1 MKQEGLKIRA
11 HHGMCLHFFEGK
23 GYSNEFMMATC
34 RKFMKKCRKIQRS
47 RWLPVGMKSVKN
59 VRI

>member
-23 GYSNEFMMATC
+23 GYSNEFTAHMQ
-34 RKFMKKCRKIQRS
+34 KIYEEIQRS

-59 VRI
+59 ARI

>member
-23 GYSNEFMMATC
+23 GYSNEFRNAE
-34 RKFMKKCRKIQRS
+34 KS
-47 RWLPVGMKSVKN
+47 RGRGGCLWG
-59 VRI
+59 

>member
-23 GYSNEFMMATC
+23 GYSNEFTAHMQ
-34 RKFMKKCRKIQRS
+34 KIYEEQGVNK
-47 RWLPVGMKSVKN
+47 L
-59 VRI
+59 